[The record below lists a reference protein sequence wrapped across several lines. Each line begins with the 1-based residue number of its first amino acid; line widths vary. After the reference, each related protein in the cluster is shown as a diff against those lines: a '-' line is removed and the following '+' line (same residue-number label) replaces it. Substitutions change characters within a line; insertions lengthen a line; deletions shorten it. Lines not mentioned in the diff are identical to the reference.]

1 MKEQLKRSAGYKAR
15 LLTEQLPSTTR
26 SKHNS
31 QTPESPV
38 THISCVGQCA
48 SHTRT
53 LWVILKT
60 LLHQNSAREAGKTQS
75 LLDLE
80 DLPLDK
86 VKLNL
91 RDLPKKRSPSIKL
104 KALKNLSNRQRCS
117 IICRR
122 RDRRYDN
129 KLLDTT
135 RTRQ

>member
-1 MKEQLKRSAGYKAR
+1 MFYSLPGRSGVRRFEQEFRAATGAVTLYSFTVKEQLKRSTGYKAR
-15 LLTEQLPSTTR
+15 LLTEQLPSTTTR

-48 SHTRT
+48 SHT
-53 LWVILKT
+53 LGHSQT
-60 LLHQNSAREAGKTQS
+60 LLHQNSARKAGRTQS

-91 RDLPKKRSPSIKL
+91 
-104 KALKNLSNRQRCS
+104 
-117 IICRR
+117 
-122 RDRRYDN
+122 
-129 KLLDTT
+129 
-135 RTRQ
+135 